1 MTRKDYITFAK
12 FHGDFIYSV
21 YAETKTHPK
30 DIIYLDRL
38 LKNHLIS
45 KTLGT
50 RIINSHLPK
59 IEFIDYDEET
69 IYSTFLEYCKW
80 DKEKNTFTLKHDM
93 ESVCEI
99 GEEIEITD
107 NMTLNDKIQMLKEA
121 GQNLNKN
128 MLMVL
133 MNNKLAY

>member
-45 KTLGT
+45 IFKTDNG
-50 RIINSHLPK
+50 RFDIGRYKYFI
-59 IEFIDYDEET
+59 IDY
-69 IYSTFLEYCKW
+69 LKKEY
-80 DKEKNTFTLKHDM
+80 DFEVAELQ
-93 ESVCEI
+93 SVS
-99 GEEIEITD
+99 
-107 NMTLNDKIQMLKEA
+107 L
-121 GQNLNKN
+121 
-128 MLMVL
+128 
-133 MNNKLAY
+133 

>member
-45 KTLGT
+45 
-50 RIINSHLPK
+50 N
-59 IEFIDYDEET
+59 
-69 IYSTFLEYCKW
+69 
-80 DKEKNTFTLKHDM
+80 
-93 ESVCEI
+93 
-99 GEEIEITD
+99 
-107 NMTLNDKIQMLKEA
+107 
-121 GQNLNKN
+121 
-128 MLMVL
+128 
-133 MNNKLAY
+133 